1 LEKNKDLNKQLDLV
15 LKECESINLRKLKL
29 DTLLII
35 VNHLLS
41 DYQKMQLPKDEND
54 TKIILSHIRNLKEYL
69 DNNIIT
75 PKTMIYIFQN
85 ENKSLL
91 LKKISTNIQ
100 PMRAYYKF
108 LTSIFS
114 SKLEKGSYWIPEL
127 LAFSLIYNYKKEFGK
142 SFGSYDFIDNFPVE
156 KILDIYNKNNIAV
169 KKELATKENKST
181 WEIKTSLDQM
191 YDISESMINKYINY
205 NFKINTKRV
214 SKSRKKR
221 R

>member
-1 LEKNKDLNKQLDLV
+1 
-15 LKECESINLRKLKL
+15 
-29 DTLLII
+29 
-35 VNHLLS
+35 
-41 DYQKMQLPKDEND
+41 MF
-54 TKIILSHIRNLKEYL
+54 
-69 DNNIIT
+69 
-75 PKTMIYIFQN
+75 YIFQN

>member
-1 LEKNKDLNKQLDLV
+1 MEKHKDLNHQLNLV
-15 LKECESINLRKLKL
+15 LRQCESINLRKLKL

-41 DYQKMQLPKDEND
+41 DYEKMQLPKGEGE
-54 TKIILSHIRNLKEYL
+54 TKVILNHIRSLKEYL

-75 PKTMIYIFQN
+75 PDTMFYIFQN

-169 KKELATKENKST
+169 KKEISSKENKST

-191 YDISESMINKYINY
+191 YDISESMIKKYIDFT
-205 NFKINTKRV
+205 FKINTQRV

>member
-1 LEKNKDLNKQLDLV
+1 MEKQKDLNQQLDLL
-15 LKECESINLRKLKL
+15 LKQCETLNLRKLKL
-29 DTLLII
+29 DTLLIV

-41 DYQKMQLPKDEND
+41 DYSKMQLPKGEED
-54 TKIILSHIRNLKEYL
+54 TKVILSHIRSLKEYL

-75 PKTMIYIFQN
+75 PDTLFYIFQN

-108 LTSIFS
+108 ITSIFS

-142 SFGSYDFIDNFPVE
+142 SFGSYTFLDNFPVE

-169 KKELATKENKST
+169 KKELALKDNKST

-191 YDISESMINKYINY
+191 YDISESMIYKYLNY
-205 NFKINTKRV
+205 NFKINKRV

>member
-1 LEKNKDLNKQLDLV
+1 
-15 LKECESINLRKLKL
+15 
-29 DTLLII
+29 
-35 VNHLLS
+35 
-41 DYQKMQLPKDEND
+41 MQLPKDEND